1 MASQLLS
8 RGIHRLPNHQLK
20 GANGPLKKIEMVKTQ
35 RALKENPV
43 WRSGSVEN
51 HNDVT
56 GLLEELT
63 DKKKKVIKLLKKIIE
78 EDFFV
83 LFKSQSIVETFKIGS
98 STKYPPRSQEHL
110 LTLEDVNIFPYAHPH
125 CAINQPQV
133 QLVRKGQKISFKERA
148 VPQRML
154 RIQPIQG

>member
-83 LFKSQSIVETFKIGS
+83 LFKSQSIVETF
-98 STKYPPRSQEHL
+98 
-110 LTLEDVNIFPYAHPH
+110 
-125 CAINQPQV
+125 
-133 QLVRKGQKISFKERA
+133 
-148 VPQRML
+148 
-154 RIQPIQG
+154 